1 MRRLVSANCKTVR
14 SNQPVS
20 ESGNILPRIPF
31 PADKGATEFTLALMG
46 AVRERTDMLIGN
58 VLSQENIQTFYH
70 GEGWIDQ
77 GDDTPHG
84 TFQLSQVEH
93 LINAEDIA
101 NFSLSV
107 LLNFIEAMAQG
118 LFTNMMQ
125 VLYAR
130 VNEAVESTG
139 NVVSVAEAGSTA
151 AAFLQMLRKLEFGV
165 DKEGKVSL
173 PQFHLDL
180 EKATKLEAELKN
192 QGRAFHLEA
201 EVIKSE
207 KIANALRREQ
217 QRLAKFKGFTE
228 AK

>member
-1 MRRLVSANCKTVR
+1 MN
-14 SNQPVS
+14 
-20 ESGNILPRIPF
+20 ESDNTLPRIPF
-31 PADKGATEFTLALMG
+31 PADKGAKEFTLALVG

-58 VLSQENIQTFYH
+58 VLSQDNIQTFYH

-77 GDDTPHG
+77 GDDSPRG
-84 TFQLSQVEH
+84 TFELSQVEH
-93 LINAEDIA
+93 LIKAEDIA
-101 NFSLSV
+101 NFKLSV
-107 LLNFIEAMAQG
+107 LLNFIEAIAQG
-118 LFTNMMQ
+118 LFKNMMQ

-139 NVVSVAEAGSTA
+139 NVVSAAEAGSTA
-151 AAFLQMLRKLEFGV
+151 AAFLEMLRKLEFGV

-173 PQFHLDL
+173 PQIHLHPNNAAKF
-180 EKATKLEAELKN
+180 EEELKN

-207 KIANALRREQ
+207 KIADALRREQ
-217 QRLAKFKGFTE
+217 QRLAKFKGFNE

>member
-1 MRRLVSANCKTVR
+1 MSSQR
-14 SNQPVS
+14 VS
-20 ESGNILPRIPF
+20 ELNKNALPRIPF
-31 PADKGATEFTLALMG
+31 PADKGAKEFTLALVG

-58 VLSQENIQTFYH
+58 VLSQDNIQTFYH

-77 GDDTPHG
+77 GGDAPHLSG
-84 TFQLSQVEH
+84 TFGLSQVEH
-93 LINAEDIA
+93 LIKAEDIA
-101 NFSLSV
+101 DFKLSV
-107 LLNFIEAMAQG
+107 LLNFVEAMAQG
-118 LFTNMMQ
+118 LFNNMMQ

-130 VNEAVESTG
+130 VNEAVEGTG

-151 AAFLQMLRKLEFGV
+151 AAFLEMLRKLEFGV

-173 PQFHLDL
+173 PQFHLDP
-180 EKATKLEAELKN
+180 ENAPKLEAELKN

-201 EVIKSE
+201 EAIKSE
-207 KIANALRREQ
+207 KIADALRREQ